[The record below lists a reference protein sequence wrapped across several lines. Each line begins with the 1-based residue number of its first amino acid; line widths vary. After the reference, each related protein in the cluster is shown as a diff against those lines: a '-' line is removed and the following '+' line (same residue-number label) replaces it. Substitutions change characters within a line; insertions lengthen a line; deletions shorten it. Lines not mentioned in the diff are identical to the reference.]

1 MNDLVLRLSR
11 VFCVHRSGA
20 GDAAAL
26 QGLDLELARGEVLA
40 VLGPSGAGK
49 STLLRVIAGLQ
60 QPSAGVVALLGRD
73 IGRLDA
79 AQRASIRRRE
89 IGFVDQRVEGGTSD
103 AIAIRDVVALPLALR
118 GARTRERRLRAD
130 ELLSAVGLGDR
141 ARDRVTVLSGG
152 ERQRVALCAAL
163 VHRPALLLADE
174 PSGEL
179 DAAGARMIREL
190 ITQLSRAAGSSAVIA
205 SHDPEMAAAAD
216 RVVVVRDGRVVESWR
231 GPERVAV
238 VGQGGWLPISA
249 SLLAQARIGDVARVT
264 PVQGG
269 LLVEPGGGT
278 EVPMQRARRPSLSL
292 SPSPGLE
299 ASAEADTAVPAPAS
313 VQARAVSCSRGRGR
327 SRRLVL
333 DALDIELAPGRLTAV
348 TGRSGS
354 GKTTLLRMLSG
365 LELPDRGEVVIDGRS
380 LSDCDAEERAALR
393 RGRLAYLS
401 QNPAP
406 VGFLSATEN
415 LAVALQ
421 LRGVP
426 RGEAVAQAGRALE
439 LVGLGE
445 RARQPAAR
453 LSAGEAQRL
462 GLARAVACAGGLLI
476 LDEPTSKLDRLAA
489 AAVAGLLAAAA
500 AGGQTVICA
509 THDPE
514 VIALAAQIVA
524 LDR

>member
-1 MNDLVLRLSR
+1 MSDLVLQLSR
-11 VFCVHRSGA
+11 VFCVHRSGE

-26 QGLDLELARGEVLA
+26 QGLDLELARGEVLT

-73 IGRLDA
+73 IGRLAA

-118 GARTRERRLRAD
+118 GARRRERRARAD
-130 ELLSAVGLGDR
+130 ELLSVVGLGDR
-141 ARDRVTVLSGG
+141 ARDRVSELSGG

-179 DAAGARMIREL
+179 DAAGARLIREL

-216 RVVVVRDGRVVESWR
+216 RVVVIRDGRVIESWR
-231 GPERVAV
+231 GAERVAV
-238 VGQGGWLPISA
+238 VGEGGWLPIPA
-249 SLLAQARIGDVARVT
+249 SLLAQAGIGKTARV
-264 PVQGG
+264 VRAEGG
-269 LLVEPGGGT
+269 LLVEPAGGT
-278 EVPMQRARRPSLSL
+278 APRVEPPST
-292 SPSPGLE
+292 PDAGAGPGP
-299 ASAEADTAVPAPAS
+299 AAPAPAS
-313 VQARAVSCSRGRGR
+313 LQARAVSCSRGHGR

-333 DALDIELAPGRLTAV
+333 DALDLMLEPGQLTAV

-354 GKTTLLRMLSG
+354 GKTTLLRMLAG

-380 LSDCDAEERAALR
+380 LSDRDAEERAGLR
-393 RGRLAYLS
+393 RGRLAYLA

-415 LAVALQ
+415 VALALQ

-426 RGEAVAQAGRALE
+426 RGAAALQAARALE
-439 LVGLGE
+439 LVDLGE
-445 RARQPAAR
+445 RAGHPAAR

-462 GLARAVACAGGLLI
+462 GLARALACAGGLLI

-489 AAVAGLLAAAA
+489 AAVAELLASAA

-509 THDPE
+509 THDPD
-514 VIALAAQIVA
+514 VIAVAAQVVP
-524 LDR
+524 LGG